1 MKAVEAKVK
10 QLEMMKTYM
19 HLSHIKVME
28 DSKTTLIP
36 EQRRKVDRDD

>member
-19 HLSHIKVME
+19 HLSQIKVME
-28 DSKTTLIP
+28 NS
-36 EQRRKVDRDD
+36 

>member
-1 MKAVEAKVK
+1 
-10 QLEMMKTYM
+10 MMKTYM